1 MDWTSAIG
9 AASSFILVLTI
20 GKQVFK
26 QYKEGKSEGVS
37 KWLFL
42 GQMTA
47 SGGFLLYSWLKRDW
61 VFIATNGIMLVN
73 GLAGYLIVLH
83 HRKNEKKGDG
93 NTESDTNTDTTH
105 GTLKAESA

>member
-1 MDWTSAIG
+1 MDWVSAIG
-9 AASSFILVLTI
+9 VASSCILVLTI

-61 VFIATNGIMLVN
+61 VFIATNGVMLLN

-83 HRKNEKKGDG
+83 HRRNEKKGERAA
-93 NTESDTNTDTTH
+93 ESDAGTTH
-105 GTLKAESA
+105 GTLETESA